1 MMCAGGKLRTEQR
14 LSLPAFA
21 CGIQLLPLA
30 DIGLGLC
37 FLRTDVGIEQLVY
50 ALTIDDQIGTVVT
63 AVVILFQPV
72 SIIFD
77 SLECLSHLHT
87 EVGHER

>member
-1 MMCAGGKLRTEQR
+1 MCRGEAENGATAITS
-14 LSLPAFA
+14 SLCLWHSTASISGYRSWSLFP
-21 CGIQLLPLA
+21 
-30 DIGLGLC
+30 
-37 FLRTDVGIEQLVY
+37 TDGIEQLVY

-63 AVVILFQPV
+63 AVVILYQTV

>member
-1 MMCAGGKLRTEQR
+1 MCAGGEAENGATAITS
-14 LSLPAFA
+14 SLCLWHSTASIS
-21 CGIQLLPLA
+21 GYRSWSL
-30 DIGLGLC
+30 

-63 AVVILFQPV
+63 AVVILYQTV